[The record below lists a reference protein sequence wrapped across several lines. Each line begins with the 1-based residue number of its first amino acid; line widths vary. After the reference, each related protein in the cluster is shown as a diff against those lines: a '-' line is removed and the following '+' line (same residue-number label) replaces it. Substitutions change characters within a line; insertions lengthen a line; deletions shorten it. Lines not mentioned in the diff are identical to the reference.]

1 MGNLSIAFE
10 GKFGA
15 AGGGGVQ
22 THGGLVVGAG
32 LEFDYKFTNK
42 LILSTGVDYL
52 RSLKGVGMAPKIL
65 KLGLKIPFEIFSN
78 LEGVELR
85 INLRPQKK

>member
-1 MGNLSIAFE
+1 M
-10 GKFGA
+10 
-15 AGGGGVQ
+15 Q

-65 KLGLKIPFEIFSN
+65 KLGLKIPFEI
-78 LEGVELR
+78 
-85 INLRPQKK
+85 